1 MSSLNDAA
9 TYGNVTSAVLSS
21 GDAVRLTGCC
31 TKVRL
36 YRLLSSGLVSMAPE
50 DTTQLLEVNISSG
63 VNDAF
68 SLHIRPQKW
77 IISKLFTM
85 AKL

>member
-9 TYGNVTSAVLSS
+9 TYGHVTSVVLSS

-36 YRLLSSGLVSMAPE
+36 YRLLRSGLVSMAPE
-50 DTTQLLEVNISSG
+50 HVYDPAPRGKYQLRGE
-63 VNDAF
+63 
-68 SLHIRPQKW
+68 
-77 IISKLFTM
+77 
-85 AKL
+85 